1 MSDTKAPRWRVT
13 FRRAGEPKT
22 TDTLVI
28 AGMDSMVSALKE
40 AQMMLAEK
48 EGGPWVIQAIEEIE
62 PVVTISAD
70 RAVFGAPVIREEGQP
85 HHGPFAIEG
94 KDGRLYDDKGA
105 LPDTAK
111 LGDALDR
118 AKSA

>member
-1 MSDTKAPRWRVT
+1 MSDTPAPRWRVT

-48 EGGPWVIQAIEEIE
+48 AGGPWVVQAIEEIE
-62 PVVTISAD
+62 PVET
-70 RAVFGAPVIREEGQP
+70 PP
-85 HHGPFAIEG
+85 
-94 KDGRLYDDKGA
+94 

-111 LGDALDR
+111 LGDALER
-118 AKSA
+118 ATSA